1 MTTAAERLPRFERKR
16 TAIPN
21 FEITARDE
29 EILRIVAR
37 HRFVRSFH
45 IIDLIAAADPATSEQ
60 KITRRLQLLFHGD
73 YLSRPKVQVD
83 SYRAGAGSRPMV
95 YILGNK
101 GIDLLAAKYG
111 FRRSSAD
118 WTTKARTAT
127 RGTIDHALEVTD
139 FMVALALACSRHG
152 GRAVMY
158 FDEIMQEL
166 APAEMRKNPKPYHWP
181 VSVRPVPGR
190 WQGREAKTHYAI
202 PDKIFGIRNLELP
215 EGQNRKFFF
224 LEADRGTMPVVR
236 PDPGLDKS
244 SLLRKLVLYGFT
256 HLDGLHRQHYG
267 LPHFRVLTVVPT
279 RQRINTILAAHKQH
293 TAKLVPAGLCLFA
306 DRRGLLD
313 GEEFFAYPWLDAA
326 GQPHS
331 LLD

>member
-21 FEITARDE
+21 FEVTPRDE
-29 EILRIVAR
+29 EIIRIVAR
-37 HRFVRSFH
+37 HRFVRSYH
-45 IIDLIAAADPATSEQ
+45 IIDLLAAADQSTSEQ
-60 KITRRLQLLFHGD
+60 QIKRRLQLLFHGD
-73 YLSRPKVQVD
+73 YLSRPKVQVE

-118 WTTKARTAT
+118 WTTKARTAS
-127 RGTIDHALEVTD
+127 RGTIEHALEVTD
-139 FMVALALACSRHG
+139 FMVALALACARHG
-152 GRAVMY
+152 RLQVIY
-158 FDEIMQEL
+158 FDEIMREL
-166 APAEMRKNPKPYHWP
+166 APPETRKNPKPYHWP
-181 VSVRPVPGR
+181 VSVRPIPRR
-190 WQGREAKTHYAI
+190 WRGKEVKTHYAI
-202 PDKIFGIRNLELP
+202 PDKIFGIRNLDRP
-215 EGQNRKFFF
+215 EGRQRAFYF

-236 PDPGLDKS
+236 PDLDKS

-256 HLDGLHRQHYG
+256 YEDKLHRQYYG
-267 LPHFRVLTVVPT
+267 LPNFRVLTVVPT
-279 RQRINTILAAHKQH
+279 RQRINTIVAAHEQH
-293 TAKLVPAGLCLFA
+293 TKFLLPAGLCLFA

-313 GEEFFAYPWLDAA
+313 AEEFFAYEWLDAA
-326 GQPHS
+326 GESHR

>member
-1 MTTAAERLPRFERKR
+1 MTTAAERLPRFERKPGD
-16 TAIPN
+16 IPN

-29 EILRIVAR
+29 EIIRIVAR
-37 HRFVRSFH
+37 HRFVRSYQ
-45 IIDLIAAADPATSEQ
+45 IIDLIAAADPSSSEQ
-60 KITRRLQLLFHGD
+60 RIKRRLQLLFHGD

-127 RGTIDHALEVTD
+127 RGTIDHALEVAD

-152 GRAVMY
+152 RLQMIY
-158 FDEIMQEL
+158 FDEIMREL
-166 APAEMRKNPKPYHWP
+166 APWETRKNPRPYHWP
-181 VSVRPVPGR
+181 VSVRPSARWKGR
-190 WQGREAKTHYAI
+190 GATTIYVI
-202 PDKIFGIRNLELP
+202 PDKIFGIRNLDRP
-215 EGQNRKFFF
+215 EGKNRAFFF

-236 PDPGLDKS
+236 PGLDKS
-244 SLLRKLVLYGFT
+244 SLLRKLIGYGFT
-256 HLDGLHRQHYG
+256 YADDLHRRYYG
-267 LPHFRVLTVVPT
+267 LQNFRVLTVVPS
-279 RQRINTILAAHKQH
+279 RQRLGTIIAAYKQH
-293 TAKLVPAGLCLFA
+293 TAALVSPRLFLFA
-306 DRRGLLD
+306 DRAGLI
-313 GEEFFAYPWLDAA
+313 GTESFFNYDWVDAA
-326 GQPHS
+326 GERHR

>member
-1 MTTAAERLPRFERKR
+1 
-16 TAIPN
+16 
-21 FEITARDE
+21 
-29 EILRIVAR
+29 
-37 HRFVRSFH
+37 
-45 IIDLIAAADPATSEQ
+45 
-60 KITRRLQLLFHGD
+60 
-73 YLSRPKVQVD
+73 
-83 SYRAGAGSRPMV
+83 MV

-139 FMVALALACSRHG
+139 FMVTLALACHRR
-152 GRAVMY
+152 GRLAAMY
-158 FDEIMQEL
+158 FDEIIREL
-166 APAEMRKNPKPYHWP
+166 APAETRQNPKPYHWP
-181 VSVRPVPGR
+181 VSVRPIPGR
-190 WQGREAKTHYAI
+190 WQGRGAKTYYAI
-202 PDKIFGIRNLELP
+202 PDRIFGIRNLDLP

-224 LEADRGTMPVVR
+224 LETDRGTMPVAR
-236 PDPGLDKS
+236 PDLDKS

-256 HLDGLHRQHYG
+256 HADGLHRRYYG

-293 TAKLVPAGLCLFA
+293 TAKLVPAGLCLLA

-313 GEEFFAYPWLDAA
+313 GEDFFAYQWLDAA
-326 GQPHS
+326 GEQRS